1 MPENFPKCHNKLR
14 LSRTLDRYSFWF
26 KAQMKVCVEDGIR
39 KLVGASNRC
48 VYKLGDCTKKMTV
61 YLFLRTC
68 RDVEKEINIA
78 HTF

>member
-1 MPENFPKCHNKLR
+1 
-14 LSRTLDRYSFWF
+14 
-26 KAQMKVCVEDGIR
+26 MKVCVEDGIR

-78 HTF
+78 HTFWIPFVPFKKSEFFHIMCYVNNAKRTVI